1 MNEMRKGEGIIVAGI
16 IDEWSSG
23 EIAEEV
29 SDSFVCREM
38 RGRDNWFFFSFFQR
52 VFIFILD
59 AWYIRDKNG

>member
-29 SDSFVCREM
+29 SDSFVCREN
-38 RGRDNWFFFSFFQR
+38 RHGF
-52 VFIFILD
+52 
-59 AWYIRDKNG
+59 